1 VDRARALFTSL
12 TPRGRIALFATA
24 AGVLVFAL
32 VFFRMATQPSY
43 TTLVSGVDPAE
54 TGKITTALSE
64 RGIKHE
70 LQNNGTAV
78 GVEKAQV
85 SEARIALAETGLP
98 ATSKPGFELFDEQ
111 KLGASEFEQRVT
123 YQRALEGEVARTIGE
138 VDGISGAQVQL
149 TLPEDELFVDEETP
163 TTAAVLLSGA
173 SDLDPATVR
182 GIARLTASS
191 VEGLKPDDVTIT
203 DSSGTLLWPTGEGG
217 EGGVGATSKQAVE
230 ARYERATE
238 ATLNAMLMQTVGPNK
253 ARVQVNA
260 DLNADQSTQ
269 ERLDYA
275 RRGTPLREQVETES
289 LEGSG
294 GGAPAGTGGN
304 VPTYAQGAEG
314 GESNY
319 RRRTLDREMGVDK
332 TVTRTTIAPG
342 EVERQSVALVLDE
355 SVEAGQVPELRSAVE
370 AAVGLDEE
378 RGDVLSVS
386 QVPFA
391 EVEEPQAGPV
401 PGGIADLLK
410 WVGLGVGSLV
420 FLILM
425 ARQLRKRENEELT
438 GEPVWL
444 REIESP
450 HTLAQLEQG
459 AYDPPTVQLQ
469 PTQVAPASDDRRIV
483 EDASPERIAGQVRTW
498 MKS

>member
-1 VDRARALFTSL
+1 
-12 TPRGRIALFATA
+12 
-24 AGVLVFAL
+24 VFAL

-64 RGIKHE
+64 KGIKYE

-98 ATSKPGFELFDEQ
+98 ATSKPGFELFDKQ
-111 KLGASEFEQRVT
+111 KLGASEFEQKVT

-191 VEGLKPDDVTIT
+191 VEGLKSDDVTIT

-217 EGGVGATSKQAVE
+217 EAGVGAASKQAVE

-269 ERLDYA
+269 EKLDYA
-275 RRGTPLREQVETES
+275 QRGTPLREQVETES

-304 VPTYAQGAEG
+304 VPTYAQDAEGG

-391 EVEEPQAGPV
+391 EVEEPAGGGPV
-401 PGGIADLLK
+401 PGGIAGLLK
-410 WVGLGVGSLV
+410 WVGLGLGSLV
-420 FLILM
+420 FLFLM
-425 ARQLRKRENEELT
+425 ARQLRKRENEEIT

-450 HTLAQLEQG
+450 HTLSQLEQG
-459 AYDPPTVQLQ
+459 AYDPPTLALQ
-469 PTQVAPASDDRRIV
+469 PTQVAPVTDERRIV
-483 EDASPERIAGQVRTW
+483 EDASSERIAGQVRTW